1 MNWTTSYI
9 KSLSIPSGR
18 TKLTLSDPKCSG
30 LYLDVRKSTK
40 VFIFR
45 KTIKSQVYQKRL
57 GSFPEL
63 SVIEARNLA
72 DDCRRKAE
80 LGIWTSHTR
89 ERAVTIN
96 ELFYEHYHPHS
107 RMVHKTT
114 KARVGAY
121 KKHISPF
128 FAKTPV
134 QDITASS
141 IRAWRS
147 SLLKKGLSPSTINKL
162 LVIFGQLIDL
172 AHDLE
177 IKNVQERRK
186 LGLKGLEVANAND
199 FFLTGEQLSKLRNAC
214 AKSSNTSLLTI
225 VDLLIL
231 TGARKRE
238 ILDATWNNIDLE
250 LRLLRVPLSKNG
262 KPRHITL
269 CQQAVAIFSEL
280 KSTRSNSVYILP
292 NPATGEPYQCIFH
305 AWDKA
310 RIAAGLPNV
319 RIHDLRH
326 SFASALVNS
335 GVSLYEVQQLLGH
348 ASIKTT
354 QRYAHLDQTR
364 LQRSVESVSAFY
376 K

>member
-1 MNWTTSYI
+1 MNWTSSYI
-9 KSLSIPSGR
+9 KSLEVPAGR
-18 TKLTLSDPKCSG
+18 TKLTLSDLKCSG

-45 KTIKSQVYQKRL
+45 KTITGQVYQKRL
-57 GSFPEL
+57 GPFPEL
-63 SVIEARNLA
+63 SINEARNLA

-80 LGIWTSHTR
+80 LGIWSSNTQSR
-89 ERAVTIN
+89 LVTIN
-96 ELFYEHYHPHS
+96 ELFFEHYHPHS

-134 QDITASS
+134 QEITASS

-177 IKNVQERRK
+177 IKDVPERRK
-186 LGLKGLEVANAND
+186 LGLKGLEVANSND
-199 FFLTGEQLSKLRNAC
+199 FFLTGEQLFELRNAC
-214 AKSSNTSLLTI
+214 ANSSNTSLLTI

-238 ILDATWNNIDLE
+238 ILDATWDNIDLK
-250 LRLLRVPLSKNG
+250 LRLLRVPCSKNG

-269 CQQAVAIFSEL
+269 CQQAIEIFNEL
-280 KSTRSNSVYILP
+280 KSKRRNNVYVIP
-292 NPATGEPYQCIFH
+292 NPATGEPYQCIYH

-354 QRYAHLDQTR
+354 QRYAHLDQSR